1 MVTIRRLKGVIG
13 KLKPK
18 QALLI
23 LSFVIG
29 IAAGCSALLLKVL
42 VAKIEML
49 VTTIPWRLGINPIY
63 LVSPAVGIFLTIIFV
78 KRIVKDDLSHGVTRV
93 LESIAVKDGNMP
105 GHSVFSYIIACSL
118 TAGLGG
124 SVGMEA
130 PILATGAGIGSNI
143 GRLFSLGYKQKI
155 TLIGCGAAAAIGAI
169 FKAPITGVVVAL
181 EVLMLDITAAS
192 IIPVLISSATG
203 ALVSLLA
210 SHQSLEFDFTLA
222 QPFQP
227 RNIPMYIVL
236 GLACGLCSVYF
247 TRSTYSI
254 EGAMRK
260 LSKWRRFAVGS
271 ILLGILILV
280 FPPLYGEGYI
290 SMKAILSGHL
300 QDISIPGPLMG
311 IVSNSWGLVAYLAL
325 IILLKAVATTL
336 TTSSGGVG
344 GIFAPSLFIG
354 SFTGMAFS
362 RTINLAGL
370 MNLPERNFSL
380 VGMAG
385 VLAGVMHAPLTGIF
399 LIAEIT
405 GGYHLIIPLII
416 TTAIS
421 YYTVGIFERYSIYT
435 KDLAAQGRLI
445 TRRVD
450 ASVLTLMSVDELID
464 TDVEPIAPDTSL
476 KLIMETIA
484 RTRDKVIPVLD
495 GGSKFLG
502 LVFMEDISLLGIEQ
516 FSLTSLQA
524 EDVMRTADDIVD
536 PKESL
541 QRAMDTFS
549 IARSSTLPVMDG
561 ERFVGLIHK
570 EDISEAYRRSIQDLY
585 DEE

>member
-29 IAAGCSALLLKVL
+29 IVAGCSALVLKIL
-42 VAKIEML
+42 VAKIELL
-49 VTTIPWRLGINPIY
+49 VTTIPWNLGINPIY
-63 LVSPAVGIFLTIIFV
+63 LVSPAIGIFLTFVFV
-78 KRIVKDDLSHGVTRV
+78 KRIVKDDLSHGVSRV
-93 LESIAVKDGNMP
+93 LESIAVKNGDMP
-105 GHSVFSYIIACSL
+105 RHSVFSYIIACSL

-210 SHQSLEFDFTLA
+210 SHQSLEFGFTVV

-227 RNIPMYIVL
+227 KNIPMYVIL
-236 GLACGLCSVYF
+236 GWSAASA
-247 TRSTYSI
+247 RSILQHDLFHRGRHAET
-254 EGAMRK
+254 EQVE
-260 LSKWRRFAVGS
+260 RFAIGS

-280 FPPLYGEGYI
+280 FPPLYGEGYM
-290 SMKAILSGHL
+290 SMKAILSGRL
-300 QDISIPGPLMG
+300 QDISIPSPLLG
-311 IVSNSWGLVAYLAL
+311 IVSTSWGLVAYLEL

-354 SFTGMAFS
+354 SFTGLAFS
-362 RTINLAGL
+362 RTINLTGL
-370 MNLPERNFSL
+370 MALPERNFSL

-421 YYTVGIFERYSIYT
+421 YYTVGLFERYSIYT

-450 ASVLTLMSVDELID
+450 ASVLTLMNVDELVD
-464 TDVEPIAPDTSL
+464 TSVDPILPDTSL
-476 KLIMETIA
+476 GQIMESIA
-484 RTRDKVIPVLD
+484 RTRDRVIPVLD
-495 GGSKFLG
+495 ADSRFMG
-502 LVFMEDISLLGIEQ
+502 LVFMEDISLLGVEQ
-516 FSLTSLQA
+516 SSLSRLQA
-524 EDVMRTADDIVD
+524 IDVMRTA
-536 PKESL
+536 
-541 QRAMDTFS
+541 
-549 IARSSTLPVMDG
+549 
-561 ERFVGLIHK
+561 
-570 EDISEAYRRSIQDLY
+570 
-585 DEE
+585 

>member
-1 MVTIRRLKGVIG
+1 MMKMSKLTRAIGRIR
-13 KLKPK
+13 PK

-29 IAAGCSALLLKVL
+29 IVAGCSALVLKIL
-42 VAKIEML
+42 VARIELL
-49 VTTIPWRLGINPIY
+49 VTTIPWSLGVNPIY
-63 LVSPAVGIFLTIIFV
+63 LVSPAIGILLTLFFIKAV
-78 KRIVKDDLSHGVTRV
+78 VKDDLSHGVSRV
-93 LESIAVKDGNMP
+93 LESIAVKNGDMP
-105 GHSVFSYIIACSL
+105 RHSVFSYIIACSL

-143 GRLFSLGYKQKI
+143 GQLFSLNYKQKI

-181 EVLMLDITAAS
+181 EILMLDITAAS

-210 SHQSLEFDFTLA
+210 SHQALEFGFTVM

-227 RNIPMYIVL
+227 KNIPMYVIL
-236 GLACGLCSVYF
+236 GLVCGFCSVYF
-247 TRSTYSI
+247 TRTTYSI

-260 LSKWRRFAVGS
+260 LSKWRRFAIGA
-271 ILLGILILV
+271 ILLGILILA
-280 FPPLYGEGYI
+280 FPPLYGEGY
-290 SMKAILSGHL
+290 MAMRAILSGRL
-300 QDISIPGPLMG
+300 QDISIPSPLVG
-311 IVSNSWGLVAYLAL
+311 IVSSGWGLVAYLGA
-325 IILLKAVATTL
+325 IVFLKAVATTL

-354 SFTGMAFS
+354 SFTGLAFS
-362 RTINLAGL
+362 RALNLTGL
-370 MNLPERNFSL
+370 LALPERNFSL

-421 YYTVGIFERYSIYT
+421 YYTVGLFERYSIYT

-450 ASVLTLMSVDELID
+450 ASVLTLMNVDELVD
-464 TDVEPIAPDTSL
+464 TSVDPILPDTSL
-476 KLIMETIA
+476 GQIMESIA
-484 RTRDKVIPVLD
+484 RTRDRVIPVLGAD
-495 GGSKFLG
+495 SRFMG
-502 LVFMEDISLLGIEQ
+502 LVFMEDISLLGVEQ
-516 FSLTSLQA
+516 SSLSRLQA
-524 EDVMRTADDIVD
+524 IDVMRTATDSVD
-536 PKESL
+536 PKEPL
-541 QRAMDTFS
+541 QRVMDTFR
-549 IARSSTLPVMDG
+549 IVRSSALPVIEG
-561 ERFVGLIHK
+561 GRFVGLIHK
-570 EDISEAYRRSIQDLY
+570 EDIADAYRRSIQDLY